1 MAIESIY
8 RPGLFRGQV
17 VLVTGG
23 GSGIGRRVALELA
36 GLGATTLI
44 SGRNEEKLA
53 SVLEEIRSLGGA
65 GDALVCDIR
74 DELRVAQCM
83 AEIGEHH
90 GRLDG
95 LVNNAGGQFPKPLL
109 DISTNGW
116 EAVVRN
122 NLTGTFIVS
131 REAVNRL
138 MRPAAR
144 GAIVNVTSDFRN
156 GWPGMGHSGA
166 ARAGIGNLTMTAAVE
181 WARYGIRVNAV
192 APGIVESSGLT
203 NYPPEFLARTRSN
216 VGHIPVKRFATEAEI
231 SSGVIFLLTPGAQY
245 ITGTLLQIDGGLTLR
260 GHITP
265 LDDYAPLPAYS
276 DSA

>member
-1 MAIESIY
+1 MTIDSVY
-8 RPGLFRGQV
+8 RPGLFGGQV
-17 VLVTGG
+17 MLVTGG

-36 GLGATTLI
+36 SLGATTLI
-44 SGRNEEKLA
+44 AGRNADKLA
-53 SVLEEIRSLGGA
+53 RVIDEIDALGGN
-65 GDALVCDIR
+65 GEALVCDIR
-74 DELRVAQCM
+74 DEERVVQCM
-83 AEIGEHH
+83 AEIGERH

-122 NLTGTFIVS
+122 NLTGTFIVC
-131 REAVNRL
+131 REAVKRL
-138 MRPAAR
+138 MRPAGS
-144 GAIVNVTSDFRN
+144 GAIVNVLSDFRN

-166 ARAGIGNLTMTAAVE
+166 ARAGVGNLTMTAAIE
-181 WARYGIRVNAV
+181 WARHGIRVNAV
-192 APGIVESSGLT
+192 APGIVESSGLS
-203 NYPPEFLARTRSN
+203 NYPPAFLERTRSN

-231 SSGVIFLLTPGAQY
+231 ASGIVFLLTPGACY
-245 ITGTLLQIDGGLTLR
+245 ITGALLPIDGGLTLR

-265 LDDYAPLPAYS
+265 LDDYAPLPAYD